1 MLEDTENIEIA
12 SKGRLLYCS
21 FGISDFKT
29 NHLLVGGT
37 EAQSKQELNNE
48 NYMDRELSAEAN
60 FQNQSDIAGKGMDV
74 DIGSE
79 LLTPIE
85 ESSVSSLE
93 YQDNLF
99 EGNTIESEHINE
111 N

>member
-1 MLEDTENIEIA
+1 M
-12 SKGRLLYCS
+12 
-21 FGISDFKT
+21 
-29 NHLLVGGT
+29 VGGT
-37 EAQSKQELNNE
+37 EAQSEQELDNKNN
-48 NYMDRELSAEAN
+48 MDRKLSADTN
-60 FQNQSDIAGKGMDV
+60 NQNQPDIADKGKGMDV

-85 ESSVSSLE
+85 ESSVSSLG

>member
-1 MLEDTENIEIA
+1 M
-12 SKGRLLYCS
+12 
-21 FGISDFKT
+21 
-29 NHLLVGGT
+29 LVGVT
-37 EAQSKQELNNE
+37 KAQSKQELGSENNK
-48 NYMDRELSAEAN
+48 DRKLSAEAN
-60 FQNQSDIAGKGMDV
+60 FQNQSDIAGKGKGMDV

-85 ESSVSSLE
+85 ESSVSSLG

-99 EGNTIESEHINE
+99 EGNTIESEHITE

>member
-1 MLEDTENIEIA
+1 MA
-12 SKGRLLYCS
+12 
-21 FGISDFKT
+21 ISNFKT
-29 NHLLVGGT
+29 NNLLVGVT
-37 EAQSKQELNNE
+37 EVQSKQELYNE

-60 FQNQSDIAGKGMDV
+60 YQNQSDIAGKEKRMDV

-85 ESSVSSLE
+85 ESSVSSLG

-99 EGNTIESEHINE
+99 EGNTIESEHITE